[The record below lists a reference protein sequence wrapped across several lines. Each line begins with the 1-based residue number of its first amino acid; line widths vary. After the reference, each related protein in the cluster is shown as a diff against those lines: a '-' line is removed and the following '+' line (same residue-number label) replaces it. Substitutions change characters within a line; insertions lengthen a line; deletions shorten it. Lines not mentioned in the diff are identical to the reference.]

1 MEPTARPWVA
11 HYDAGVPALIEIPA
25 RPVDDLLRQA
35 AADRPERVA
44 LDFLGA
50 HTSYRRLDE
59 QVDRF
64 ARALGGMGV
73 RPGDRVS
80 LHLPTSPA
88 FVIAA
93 QGAFRAGAIA
103 VPVNPLYVEREVA
116 QLLHQTGPLVS
127 VALDLL
133 VPRVRAVRREVDGTD
148 PAGRL
153 VAVGIQ
159 DMLPAPLKWLYPLRA
174 RREGRWHPV
183 PDSAA
188 VPNLYRLLARTPGG
202 RVESAAASDDP
213 AVLQATGGTT
223 GIPKCAV
230 LTHRNL
236 VANAMQVAAWYP
248 VEPEGEDRI
257 LCALPYFHSY
267 GLTVAM
273 DFALLRGATQV
284 LLPRFDPG
292 QVLRVI
298 ARKRPRLFPGAP
310 VMYAALAEHPERAK
324 FDLSSV
330 EACISGAAPL
340 PGEVQARFEAATGG
354 RLVEGYGLTEAS
366 PVTHCNPVLG
376 ERRAGTVGL
385 PFPSTEARVMELESR
400 MREVP
405 PGEVGELAVRGPQVM
420 SGYWQQPEET
430 AQVLRE
436 GWLFTGDLARQ
447 DADGYFSIVDRLKD
461 LILVGGM
468 NVYPREIEEV
478 LLTHPA
484 VAEAA
489 VVGVPDARHGEV
501 PRAYV
506 ALRPG
511 AAATPEELLEFCR
524 ERLARFKVPRS
535 LEIRDELPRT
545 FVGKVLRRELAAEYE
560 ASRARPEA

>member
-1 MEPTARPWVA
+1 M
-11 HYDAGVPALIEIPA
+11 
-25 RPVDDLLRQA
+25 
-35 AADRPERVA
+35 
-44 LDFLGA
+44 
-50 HTSYRRLDE
+50 
-59 QVDRF
+59 
-64 ARALGGMGV
+64 
-73 RPGDRVS
+73 
-80 LHLPTSPA
+80 
-88 FVIAA
+88 
-93 QGAFRAGAIA
+93 
-103 VPVNPLYVEREVA
+103 
-116 QLLHQTGPLVS
+116 
-127 VALDLL
+127 
-133 VPRVRAVRREVDGTD
+133 
-148 PAGRL
+148 
-153 VAVGIQ
+153 
-159 DMLPAPLKWLYPLRA
+159 
-174 RREGRWHPV
+174 
-183 PDSAA
+183 
-188 VPNLYRLLARTPGG
+188 
-202 RVESAAASDDP
+202 
-213 AVLQATGGTT
+213 
-223 GIPKCAV
+223 
-230 LTHRNL
+230 
-236 VANAMQVAAWYP
+236 
-248 VEPEGEDRI
+248 
-257 LCALPYFHSY
+257 
-267 GLTVAM
+267 
-273 DFALLRGATQV
+273 
-284 LLPRFDPG
+284 
-292 QVLRVI
+292 
-298 ARKRPRLFPGAP
+298 
-310 VMYAALAEHPERAK
+310 
-324 FDLSSV
+324 
-330 EACISGAAPL
+330 
-340 PGEVQARFEAATGG
+340 
-354 RLVEGYGLTEAS
+354 EGYGLTEAS